1 MTGRFTMAVREKS
14 NEIRSFI
21 LKTADEHP
29 RDVGIMAAEKF
40 SISRQ
45 AVSRHIN
52 VLIGE
57 GLIIAEGNT
66 RKREYRLKKLVEVEV
81 SIRLSPDT
89 SEDRVWTEVVEPHLG
104 ELAKNVYTI
113 CIHGF
118 TEIMNNAIEH
128 SEGSVVVIAV
138 EIDAVK
144 ITLQVFDDGIGIF
157 RKISQELGLADD
169 RYALLELAKG
179 KFTTDP
185 EHHSGE
191 GIFFASRM
199 FDEFFIKSRR
209 RFYLHNA
216 EKNDW
221 LFNDLDKDTNG
232 TLVSMTIDKESTRTT
247 TEVFNRFTTEE
258 DVNVF
263 SRTSV
268 PVALAQYG
276 EENLVSRSQ
285 AKRLLARFDQFKKVI
300 LSFKGVDRIG
310 QAFADEIFRV
320 FKKEHPDLSLLYV
333 EANDEV
339 EKMIKRTLSQ

>member
-1 MTGRFTMAVREKS
+1 MVAREKS
-14 NEIRSFI
+14 NEIRGFI
-21 LKTADEHP
+21 LRTADKYP

-40 SISRQ
+40 GISRQ
-45 AVSRHIN
+45 AVSRHIS
-52 VLIGE
+52 VLVGK
-57 GLIIAEGNT
+57 GLIIADGNT
-66 RKREYRLKKLVEVEV
+66 RKREYRLKKLVSVEV
-81 SIRLSPDT
+81 PVRLSPAT

-104 ELAKNVYTI
+104 KLAKNVYTI

-128 SEGSVVVIAV
+128 SEGSGVVITV

-144 ITLQVFDDGIGIF
+144 IALQVFDDGIGIF

-169 RYALLELAKG
+169 RHALLELAKG

-191 GIFFASRM
+191 GIFYTSRM
-199 FDEFFIKSRR
+199 FDEFSIKSRQL
-209 RFYLHNA
+209 FYLHNV
-216 EKNDW
+216 EENDW
-221 LFNDLDKDTNG
+221 LFEDLDKETNG

-247 TEVFNRFTTEE
+247 TEVFDRFTTEE

-285 AKRLLARFDQFKKVI
+285 AKRLLARFDKFKEVV

-310 QAFADEIFRV
+310 QAFTDEIFRV
-320 FKKEHPDLSLLYV
+320 FKKAHPDLTILYI